1 MSNNT
6 EPKIIEYFNEI
17 MGDFLLYH
25 YIVKRFLDKKL
36 KVPPKVIKN
45 LKDAKEKLPK
55 MFNPEELI
63 KLNENNK
70 KFLTQVKKRFK
81 EYKREYKYIGDT
93 ELKDMCCFSPDGEMG
108 KDVVSSFPEFIKQKD
123 KGVCFSYHQQLGQL
137 TWLDPKPFRD
147 EMKRYKNFI
156 REGRLLIR
164 ECNNQEKKI
173 NNVSWYSLV
182 IQNTKDEQNEM
193 CIGSLKLFGFAV
205 SGFVYWFSS
214 KTNRD
219 NMYKWLNK

>member
-1 MSNNT
+1 
-6 EPKIIEYFNEI
+6 
-17 MGDFLLYH
+17 
-25 YIVKRFLDKKL
+25 
-36 KVPPKVIKN
+36 VPPKVIKN

-55 MFNPEELI
+55 TFNTEELI

-70 KFLTQVKKRFK
+70 ELLSYVKREFK

-93 ELKDMCCFSPDGEMG
+93 ELEDVMCFSLDGEMG
-108 KDVVSSFPEFIKQKD
+108 NDVVSSFPEFIKQKD
-123 KGVCFSYHQQLGQL
+123 KAVCFSYHQKLGQL
-137 TWLDPKPFRD
+137 MWVDPIQFKD

-156 REGRLLIR
+156 RDGRLVVK
-164 ECNNQEKKI
+164 EYNNQEKKI

-182 IQNTKDEQNEM
+182 IQNTKEEQNDI
-193 CIGSLKLFGFAV
+193 CIGSLKLFRFMV

-219 NMYKWLNK
+219 NIYKWLNK

>member
-1 MSNNT
+1 MSNQT
-6 EPKIIEYFNEI
+6 EKKIIEDFILFHFI
-17 MGDFLLYH
+17 M
-25 YIVKRFLDKKL
+25 KRFLDKKM

-55 MFNPEELI
+55 TFNTEELI

-70 KFLTQVKKRFK
+70 ELLSYVKREFK

-93 ELKDMCCFSPDGEMG
+93 ELEDVMCFSLDGEMG
-108 KDVVSSFPEFIKQKD
+108 NDVVSSFPEFIKQKD
-123 KGVCFSYHQQLGQL
+123 KAVCFSYHQKLGQL
-137 TWLDPKPFRD
+137 MWVDPIQFKD

-156 REGRLLIR
+156 RDGRLVVK
-164 ECNNQEKKI
+164 EYNNQEKKI

-182 IQNTKDEQNEM
+182 IQNTKEEQNDI
-193 CIGSLKLFGFAV
+193 CIGSLKLFRFMV

-219 NMYKWLNK
+219 NIYKWLNK

>member
-1 MSNNT
+1 M
-6 EPKIIEYFNEI
+6 
-17 MGDFLLYH
+17 
-25 YIVKRFLDKKL
+25 KRFLDKKM

-55 MFNPEELI
+55 TFNTEELI

-70 KFLTQVKKRFK
+70 ELLSYVKREFK

-93 ELKDMCCFSPDGEMG
+93 ELEDVMCFSLDGEMG
-108 KDVVSSFPEFIKQKD
+108 NDVVSSFPEFIKQKD
-123 KGVCFSYHQQLGQL
+123 KAVCFSYHQKLGQL
-137 TWLDPKPFRD
+137 MWVDPIQFKD

-156 REGRLLIR
+156 RDGRLVVK
-164 ECNNQEKKI
+164 EYNNQEKKI

-182 IQNTKDEQNEM
+182 IQNTKEEQNDI
-193 CIGSLKLFGFAV
+193 CIGSLKLFRFMV

-219 NMYKWLNK
+219 NIYKWLNK

>member
-1 MSNNT
+1 MSNQT
-6 EPKIIEYFNEI
+6 EKKIME
-17 MGDFLLYH
+17 DFILFH
-25 YIVKRFLDKKL
+25 FVMKRFLDKKM

-55 MFNPEELI
+55 TFNTEELI

-70 KFLTQVKKRFK
+70 ELLSYVKREFK

-93 ELKDMCCFSPDGEMG
+93 ELKDVMCFSLDGEMG
-108 KDVVSSFPEFIKQKD
+108 NDVVSSFPEFIKQKD
-123 KGVCFSYHQQLGQL
+123 KAVCFSYHQQLDQL
-137 TWLDPKPFRD
+137 MWVDPIQFK
-147 EMKRYKNFI
+147 EQMKIFKNFI
-156 REGRLLIR
+156 REGKLVIR
-164 ECNNQEKKI
+164 EYNNQEKKI

-182 IQNTKDEQNEM
+182 VQNTKEEHNQI
-193 CIGSLKLFGFAV
+193 CIGSLKLFRFMV